1 MRTSSPSNFNAVL
14 FLIVLNILTFIA
26 CLLRPGLFSFLGLT
40 PALLSQQPWT
50 IVTNMFVHAGLGHI
64 VCNMISLYF
73 LGSFLLRLIGERNFL
88 IVYFLGGIVGN
99 ILFILLAHP
108 LSLGVGASGAIFAL
122 GGALAAIA
130 PRTRVFVF
138 PIPAPV
144 PLWVAIALFLI
155 ISFLPGIAW
164 QAHLG
169 GLILGLGA
177 GFFLKKGKTYY
188 I

>member
-14 FLIVLNILTFIA
+14 FLIALNILTFIA
-26 CLLRPGLFSFLGLT
+26 CSLRPGLFYFLGLT

-50 IVTNMFVHAGLGHI
+50 IVTSMFVHAGFGHI
-64 VCNMISLYF
+64 LFNMISLYF

-88 IVYFLGGIVGN
+88 IVYFLGGLLGN
-99 ILFILLAHP
+99 VLFILLANP
-108 LSLGVGASGAIFAL
+108 LLMGVGASGAIFAL

-130 PRTRVFVF
+130 PRIRVFVF

-144 PLWVAIALFLI
+144 PLWAAIALFLI

-169 GLILGLGA
+169 GLILGLGV
-177 GFFLKKGKTYY
+177 GFFLKKGKTRY